1 MAAGRDLTMAAIAD
15 VVERGDIAAWRGLVA
30 ALSRHLG
37 LRKSAAALERMN
49 GLYAE
54 FAGEGGDMLGSVIVE
69 LAKPYPYDLTE
80 IDLSEY
86 KGIVAPWNDWRS
98 VERQCRSLAAALLDA
113 PDPKLKDL
121 SG

>member
-1 MAAGRDLTMAAIAD
+1 MAAGRDLTKAAIAD
-15 VVERGDIAAWRGLVA
+15 VVERGDIAAWRGLV
-30 ALSRHLG
+30 
-37 LRKSAAALERMN
+37 AALERMN